1 MEKGLKMIFDEQ
13 VYRVQNCNVVDCK
26 LHKCIQEKNI
36 EPIQL
41 QHSSAQDV
49 RIVIV
54 TEQPKILKNKKVR
67 NDNFWESVS
76 STSTLK
82 NLEKILGKDFS
93 ESIQKENGV
102 FYWTHH
108 TKCPSEKRLPQNVCA
123 QKYLHDELLCFE
135 NLKLVISFGS
145 TSFNYIVKE
154 IMKEESDKKMTDY
167 FYELLTENIALE
179 NDCDIQKKDKVFP
192 DNKSIKFLALPHP
205 SSANPLSALIPK
217 IKNLINQYIDI
228 ASKP

>member
-1 MEKGLKMIFDEQ
+1 MIFDEQ
-13 VYRVQNCNVVDCK
+13 VYRVRSCNVVDCK
-26 LHKCIQEKNI
+26 LHECIQDDNI

-54 TEQPKILKNKKVR
+54 TEQPKILKNKEVRNEVR

-93 ESIQKENGV
+93 ESIQKGNGV

-108 TKCPSEKRLPQNVCA
+108 
-123 QKYLHDELLCFE
+123 Y
-135 NLKLVISFGS
+135 
-145 TSFNYIVKE
+145 
-154 IMKEESDKKMTDY
+154 KM
-167 FYELLTENIALE
+167 
-179 NDCDIQKKDKVFP
+179 
-192 DNKSIKFLALPHP
+192 
-205 SSANPLSALIPK
+205 
-217 IKNLINQYIDI
+217 
-228 ASKP
+228 SK